1 VKTKKNA
8 IRYGKV
14 EVDEDLLLE
23 PKIRTTIFLEESM
36 RDNLKQEAVKRG
48 MNYQQLLREIVR
60 DYFDQNNDQDLKKRL
75 DRLEKRVFGA

>member
-14 EVDEDLLLE
+14 EVDEDLMLE

>member
-1 VKTKKNA
+1 MKSKKKP
-8 IRYGKV
+8 IQYGKV
-14 EVDEDLLLE
+14 EVDEDLALE

-36 RDNLKQEAVKRG
+36 RDNLKQMASKKG

-75 DRLEKRVFGA
+75 DRLEKRVFGS

>member
-1 VKTKKNA
+1 MKTKKNA
-8 IRYGKV
+8 IRYGKA

>member
-1 VKTKKNA
+1 MKTKKNA

-14 EVDEDLLLE
+14 EVDEDLMLE

-36 RDNLKQEAVKRG
+36 RENLKQEAVKRG

>member
-1 VKTKKNA
+1 MKTKKNA

>member
-1 VKTKKNA
+1 MKSKKNA
-8 IRYGKV
+8 IRYGKI

-36 RDNLKQEAVKRG
+36 RDNLKQEAIKRG

>member
-1 VKTKKNA
+1 MKSKKNA

-14 EVDEDLLLE
+14 EVDEELLLE

-36 RDNLKQEAVKRG
+36 RDNLKQEASKRG

>member
-1 VKTKKNA
+1 MKTKKNA

-14 EVDEDLLLE
+14 EVDEDLMLE

>member
-1 VKTKKNA
+1 MKSKKNA
-8 IRYGKV
+8 VRYGKV

-36 RDNLKQEAVKRG
+36 RDNLKQEASKRG